1 MKITIKTDEIDFH
14 FENEGEVKASDYINE
29 RVQLY
34 LPFIMACI
42 TKVSEDSVKIKN
54 NKSTLDGTCH

>member
-14 FENEGEVKASDYINE
+14 FENEVEVKASDYINE

-34 LPFIMACI
+34 LPFIMECI

-54 NKSTLDGTCH
+54 CKSALDGN